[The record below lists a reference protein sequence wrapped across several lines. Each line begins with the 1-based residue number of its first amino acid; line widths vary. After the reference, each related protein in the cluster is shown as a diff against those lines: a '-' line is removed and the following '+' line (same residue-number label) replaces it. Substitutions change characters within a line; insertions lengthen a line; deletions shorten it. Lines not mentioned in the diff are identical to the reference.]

1 MAYLDTNANTRSQG
15 FAHGDMGASVG
26 DFIALLKPRV
36 MSLVVFTAIVG
47 MLLAPVG
54 VHPAIFIIAIISI
67 AVGGGAS
74 GALNMWYDADID
86 ALMSRTKNRPI
97 PAGRI
102 DKNQALGFG
111 VFLSVASVTLL
122 GLASNWLAASLLA
135 FTIFFYAV
143 VYTMWLKR
151 RTAQNIVIGGAA
163 GAFPAMIGWVA
174 TTGTISIEPVIL
186 FLIVFLWTPPHFW
199 ALALYKKG
207 DYEAANIPMLPNV
220 AGERATIIQ
229 ILIYSV
235 LLALV
240 SLAPVAFGF
249 GGVFYGLVAG
259 VLGLGMIVLSARLI
273 GTSDKTMRLRSRQ
286 LFSFSLFYL
295 FIVFLALL
303 LETLVL
309 RSPFFWIT

>member
-309 RSPFFWIT
+309 RSPFFG

>member
-97 PAGRI
+97 PVGRI

-309 RSPFFWIT
+309 RSPFFG